1 MPIRHPSSDC
11 CLASS
16 RLALSMYIPHLDK
29 ITEIGSLQ
37 RSMTMHV
44 LLIRVIWRYQCHTG
58 HDFVNLFALTS
69 WTLESIPNR
78 NRFSLVCLV
87 SVY

>member
-1 MPIRHPSSDC
+1 MVMEGAHETSALAEEGATRRVKWAQNGLAPSRVPDHISTMPIRHPSSDC

-44 LLIRVIWRYQCHTG
+44 
-58 HDFVNLFALTS
+58 
-69 WTLESIPNR
+69 
-78 NRFSLVCLV
+78 
-87 SVY
+87 